1 MHLAAS
7 LLLLCACAQP
17 GSQSVVPDHGP
28 QAEPQPIA
36 PLDEAQ
42 FAGQSVRHA
51 GQPNIVF
58 IMADQM
64 RGDFLGC
71 AGNAAVHSPNLD
83 RIAAE
88 GAHFRRAY
96 SSTPSCTPAR
106 AAVLTGQAPWN
117 HGMLGYSKVAQRY
130 SHELPR
136 LMESAGY
143 FTWAIG
149 KNHFHP
155 QRNTHGYRGVE
166 LDESG
171 RVRDPGFVSDYRQW
185 FARVAPDL
193 DPDETG
199 IGWNEYPAKAY
210 VLEEKLHPTTWT
222 GDRAVAFLNDYK
234 KEQPFFLKV
243 SFARPHSPY
252 DPPQRFLDA
261 VHLQDVPDFALGAW
275 SEAANGNFRNPD
287 KLSAARN
294 NLGAAVTAESR
305 RAYAANIAFV
315 DEQIGRI
322 LSSLEARGML
332 ENTLV
337 IFTSDH
343 GDMLGDHH
351 LWRKTYAYEG
361 SAGIP
366 MLMRWGSKTLEAPR
380 GQTRNELVEL
390 RDLLPT
396 FLDAAG
402 AKIPDSVDGRTLL
415 DPVSGRGEGWRER
428 LDLEHSTCY
437 WPGNN
442 WTALVGSKWKYIFNA
457 HDGSEQLFDLVNDP
471 QEQTNLASR
480 EDFQI
485 VLEIWRGRMASHLEE
500 RGEKWIKDGA
510 PTIRKG
516 ATLHSPN
523 YPPPGW
529 Y

>member
-1 MHLAAS
+1 MHYVAA
-7 LLLLCACAQP
+7 LLLLSASAQT
-17 GSQSVVPDHGP
+17 SP
-28 QAEPQPIA
+28 QTDAT
-36 PLDEAQ
+36 
-42 FAGQSVRHA
+42 FVRHA
-51 GQPNIVF
+51 GQPNIIF

-64 RGDFLGC
+64 RADFLGC
-71 AGNAAVHSPNLD
+71 ADNASVHSPNLD

-117 HGMLGYSKVAQRY
+117 HGMLGYSKVAERY
-130 SHELPR
+130 SKELPR

-143 FTWAIG
+143 FSWAIG

-171 RVRDPGFVSDYRQW
+171 RVQDSGFVSDYRQW
-185 FARVAPDL
+185 FARVAPKQ
-193 DPDETG
+193 DPDATG

-210 VLEEKLHPTTWT
+210 VLDEKLHPTTWT
-222 GDRAVAFLNDYK
+222 GDRAVAFLQDYK
-234 KEQPFFLKV
+234 KDQPFFLKV

-261 VHLQDVPDFALGAW
+261 VDIQDVPDFALGAW

-294 NLGAAVTAESR
+294 NLGKAVTMESR
-305 RAYAANIAFV
+305 RAYAANIAFI
-315 DEQIGRI
+315 DEQVGRI
-322 LSSLEARGML
+322 LASLEQRELL
-332 ENTLV
+332 EDTLI

-380 GQTRNELVEL
+380 GQNRDELVEL

-402 AKIPDSVDGRTLL
+402 AKIPDSVDGRSLL
-415 DPVSGRGEGWRER
+415 DPVSGRGEGWRDR
-428 LDLEHSTCY
+428 LDLEHSRCY
-437 WPGNN
+437 WAGNK
-442 WTALVGSKWKYIFNA
+442 WTALVSARWKYIFHA

-471 QEQTNLASR
+471 KEQNDLATR
-480 EDFQI
+480 EDHQV
-485 VLEIWRGRMASHLEE
+485 VLEVWRGRMANHLEE
-500 RGEKWIKDGA
+500 RGEQWVKDGA
-510 PTIRKG
+510 PAMRKG
-516 ATLHSPN
+516 NTLHSPN
-523 YPPPGW
+523 YPPADW
-529 Y
+529 F